1 MFSKRKKKG
10 KQEVMH
16 SQVCCTAK
24 AMIDFLLTAIISLH
38 AHSCI
43 IFGEFISPLYGI
55 LPGSLCLCI
64 PWITFKVILVH
75 LNELILLQTL
85 LFINLGLSRF
95 SHCFVM

>member
-10 KQEVMH
+10 KHEVMH

-43 IFGEFISPLYGI
+43 IFGVFISPLYGI

-64 PWITFKVILVH
+64 PWITFKG
-75 LNELILLQTL
+75 N
-85 LFINLGLSRF
+85 F
-95 SHCFVM
+95 STF